1 MGHTRGTW
9 REIRTDYSHVRLG
22 QATMKVVRSGVGS
35 TAGADLGADLR
46 DMLLDGATARR
57 RDPVIFPGHR
67 PGSGGSSPRAFQ
79 RALHHHQ

>member
-46 DMLLDGATARR
+46 DMLLDGATAAA
-57 RDPVIFPGHR
+57 PG
-67 PGSGGSSPRAFQ
+67 PGNLPRSSTWLRGK
-79 RALHHHQ
+79 